1 MGMTMQ
7 ADAVKVLQGVQD
19 SFKAAGSKI
28 GEGTVMCDL
37 ITYYLGRKEK
47 DEALKTKD
55 AVASLG
61 LQKKEAALAMKKV
74 ANAYFSM
81 KETEEAHKI
90 MKDALKLY
98 KEAGDSDAEASA
110 MKTEINM
117 YLVKKDI
124 AAALDM
130 ADKRVGVFT
139 DKKKKA
145 EAMKYVSQVQL
156 ERDDGFQDAIAALS
170 KARTMYKEA

>member
-1 MGMTMQ
+1 MTQSEVGLDLFTKLGDKVGQADMNYVMTIVKINKGPMTMQ
-7 ADAVKVLQGVQD
+7 TDAAKVLEGVQD

-28 GEGTVMCDL
+28 GEVTVMCDL

-47 DEALKTKD
+47 EEASKIKD
-55 AVASLG
+55 KVVGLG
-61 LQKKEAALAMKKV
+61 LPKKDAALAMKKV

-81 KETEEAHKI
+81 KETDEAHKL

-98 KEAGDSDAEASA
+98 KEAGDPSAEVSA

-124 AAALDM
+124 TAALDL
-130 ADKRVGVFT
+130 ADKRVGVLT
-139 DKKKKA
+139 DK
-145 EAMKYVSQVQL
+145 
-156 ERDDGFQDAIAALS
+156 
-170 KARTMYKEA
+170 T